1 MRSAIDQSVRSAFL
15 VFGESGVDRRGDC
28 FQEDKW
34 EEVVTEEF
42 LFLGFL
48 INTRN
53 MTITWPQSK
62 RERLHQELSA
72 IMARDRHRRYVTPKE
87 MGHIIGVVRSASQ
100 VAPWGNFLS
109 FNLENALIAAQAHAR
124 QRDRIFLSKVAI
136 GTIMQLLETLV
147 GPHCDHL
154 WSRSIALYLDRD
166 PTHYVLSDASYL
178 GLGGWSPDF
187 LFLWRLTRDDLVSLG
202 FQMKKISHQSGEP
215 ATVDAPGLHINP
227 LEFIATIINLWLA
240 LKCIQVEGP
249 RVGGHVLGL
258 LSDNTSA
265 LSWMSYTSRTR
276 DPLLQGLARI
286 ASSLLVRAT
295 ALLTKVLPSH
305 IPGQDNDE
313 ADMLSRPWEA
323 LPHRGGHWQ
332 KGIPSLAS
340 VIARCSRLQPC
351 RICLLPSKLL
361 QILAS
366 KTSSLRIEGTL
377 ERITTE
383 LLMLEPRFL
392 PTGALSEVLSD
403 SLHAL

>member
-1 MRSAIDQSVRSAFL
+1 
-15 VFGESGVDRRGDC
+15 
-28 FQEDKW
+28 
-34 EEVVTEEF
+34 
-42 LFLGFL
+42 
-48 INTRN
+48 
-53 MTITWPQSK
+53 
-62 RERLHQELSA
+62 
-72 IMARDRHRRYVTPKE
+72 
-87 MGHIIGVVRSASQ
+87 
-100 VAPWGNFLS
+100 
-109 FNLENALIAAQAHAR
+109 
-124 QRDRIFLSKVAI
+124 
-136 GTIMQLLETLV
+136 MQLLETLV

-202 FQMKKISHQSGEP
+202 FRMKKISHQSGEP

-323 LPHRGGHWQ
+323 LPHRGGQ

-377 ERITTE
+377 EQTTTE

-392 PTGALSEVLSD
+392 PTGVPPGDLTMLAGNNLKQSHDLSSQTVSNYLVSAKAVLQTLASRSIDIYDASSMSRQPRYHPLLGQLLSERRKWTKPLPQKEPFTTEMFQWMLQSLQQEPLPLVAFVGRRFCVYDWMRLGIFTGFRVSEYGQSQLRAGQRFQRVPD
-403 SLHAL
+403 SADVPP